1 MMEKRLF
8 VIISQ
13 CVVALIECCAAVL
26 SMNDWERPR
35 SGLISLGAP
44 RSPAGGLVLGR
55 AVTLFQRSPFS
66 RTRSSVSGAA
76 LEWVRPLPMSGKRE
90 SENVGVARQE
100 ARIRGRAFLYRPTR
114 RPLLF
119 VCVCVCLRKID
130 IWLLSL
136 PSSVGRLLLS
146 YILC

>member
-44 RSPAGGLVLGR
+44 RSPAGGRVLGR

-119 VCVCVCLRKID
+119 VCVCLRKID